1 MDTQRMA
8 QALVAK
14 GYTQERIAEM
24 IQMRGVFC
32 HKSTVHR
39 MLKGSEPTYS
49 VGSALQKVYM
59 DHCEPRRDEGV

>member
-14 GYTQERIAEM
+14 GYTQERIANA

-39 MLKGSEPTYS
+39 MLRGSDPIYK
-49 VGSALQKVYM
+49 VGRALEDLYKEQ
-59 DHCEPRRDEGV
+59 CES